1 LDDQK
6 NPSERQA
13 QVAASRRLDIRSA
26 RMAGIQNRVYTGLMI
41 FVVVIG
47 VPLLGIPSVRNR
59 LYTRVHSVYGA
70 FGPLALK
77 IPPAWAK
84 VGENRHPVPV
94 EFERPVVSR
103 PEFPRLVT
111 MPNTVIRLG
120 GDVAVESSRRADSR
134 GEATQESEATAPAA
148 PVYSQGKPEQEAY
161 DLLLKSSEA
170 ISSLVKGSNVG
181 LRFKTWGA
189 AKVDDD
195 AFLVNLTFVQI
206 SDSSEV
212 QYIWRVKP
220 SSREI
225 SPLSRNAR
233 ALSSR

>member
-1 LDDQK
+1 LD
-6 NPSERQA
+6 ERKKPPEPQA
-13 QVAASRRLDIRSA
+13 QVTAYRQFDVRGVRIP
-26 RMAGIQNRVYTGLMI
+26 GIQNRFYTGLMI

-77 IPPAWAK
+77 IPPAWSK
-84 VGENRHPVPV
+84 VVENRHPVPV

-111 MPNTVIRLG
+111 MPDTVIRLG
-120 GDVAVESSRRADSR
+120 GDVPVKGSVRADSQ
-134 GEATQESEATAPAA
+134 GEVTPESEATAPAD
-148 PVYSQGKPEQEAY
+148 PVYGQGKPEQEAY
-161 DLLLKSSEA
+161 DLLLKSNEV
-170 ISSLVKGSNVG
+170 ISGLIKGSNVG

-189 AKVDDD
+189 AKVEDD
-195 AFLVNLTFVQI
+195 AFLVKLAFVQT
-206 SDSSEV
+206 SDNSEV

-220 SSREI
+220 ISKEI

>member
-1 LDDQK
+1 MDDKK
-6 NPSERQA
+6 NPSKPQA
-13 QVAASRRLDIRSA
+13 QIANSRQTVRIP
-26 RMAGIQNRVYTGLMI
+26 GIQNRVYTGLMI

-84 VGENRHPVPV
+84 VGENRYPVPV

-103 PEFPRLVT
+103 PELPRLVT

-120 GDVAVESSRRADSR
+120 GDVPVKGSKGADSQ
-134 GEATQESEATAPAA
+134 GEATQQSAATAPAD
-148 PVYSQGKPEQEAY
+148 PVYGQGKAEQEAY
-161 DLLLKSSEA
+161 DLLLKSNET
-170 ISSLVKGSNVG
+170 ISGLVKGGNAG
-181 LRFKTWGA
+181 LRFKIWGA
-189 AKVDDD
+189 AKEGDDS
-195 AFLVNLTFVQI
+195 FLVRLTFVQT
-206 SDSSEV
+206 SDNSEV

-220 SSREI
+220 PKEVT
-225 SPLSRNAR
+225 PLSRNAR

>member
-1 LDDQK
+1 M
-6 NPSERQA
+6 SA
-13 QVAASRRLDIRSA
+13 HRRFDIGSA
-26 RMAGIQNRVYTGLMI
+26 RVPGIQNRFYTALLI

-47 VPLLGIPSVRNR
+47 TPLLGIPSVRHR

-84 VGENRHPVPV
+84 VGENRHPVPL

-103 PEFPRLVT
+103 PESPKLVI
-111 MPNTVIRLG
+111 MPDTVIRLG
-120 GDVAVESSRRADSR
+120 GDVPVRGSKQADSK
-134 GEATQESEATAPAA
+134 SEAPEESDATTPAD
-148 PVYSQGKPEQEAY
+148 PVYGQGKAEQEAY
-161 DLLLKSSEA
+161 DLLLKSNEA
-170 ISSLVKGSNVG
+170 ISGLTKGSISG
-181 LRFKTWGA
+181 LRFKSWGA

-195 AFLVNLTFVQI
+195 AFLVKLTLVQA
-206 SDSSEV
+206 SDNSEV

-220 SSREI
+220 ASKEI

-233 ALSSR
+233 TLSSR

>member
-1 LDDQK
+1 
-6 NPSERQA
+6 
-13 QVAASRRLDIRSA
+13 
-26 RMAGIQNRVYTGLMI
+26 MI

-77 IPPAWAK
+77 IPPAWGK

-103 PEFPRLVT
+103 PEFPKLVT
-111 MPNTVIRLG
+111 MPNTVFRLG
-120 GDVAVESSRRADSR
+120 GDVAVKGSKRADPQ
-134 GEATQESEATAPAA
+134 GESTPESEPTAPAD
-148 PVYSQGKPEQEAY
+148 PVYGQGKPEQEAY
-161 DLLLKSSEA
+161 DLLLKSSEL
-170 ISSLVKGSNVG
+170 ISGLTKGSNVG

-189 AKVDDD
+189 AMVDD
-195 AFLVNLTFVQI
+195 AFLVKLTFVQT
-206 SDSSEV
+206 SDNSEV

-220 SSREI
+220 VSKEI